1 MAVEFTVHGVRVLPS
16 GHYEAH
22 LLIDDEL
29 STLIQQLCE
38 DGFAED
44 VLRSVSEWESK
55 PERAENGG

>member
-38 DGFAED
+38 DGYAD
-44 VLRSVSEWESK
+44 DILSIVKEWKLANK
-55 PERAENGG
+55 PENGG